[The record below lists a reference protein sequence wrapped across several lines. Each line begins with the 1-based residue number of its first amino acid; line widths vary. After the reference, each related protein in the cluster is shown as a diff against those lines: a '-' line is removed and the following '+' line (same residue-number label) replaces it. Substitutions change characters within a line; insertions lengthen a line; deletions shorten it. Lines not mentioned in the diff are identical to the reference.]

1 MRSAFERCSKF
12 QSANVGVNL
21 RLRIRTYNLEHSSC
35 CKNPTILLCLVSPI
49 EFKISF
55 ELQFVINLLKHR
67 PTFQLARE
75 FEIPFGLEKYYNWE
89 LKFGWICTKH
99 EHRTLT
105 NYSLQIIWVGT
116 RERNMNRYSKKI
128 MERRVNFGVRH

>member
-1 MRSAFERCSKF
+1 MKLAFEKCSKF

-67 PTFQLARE
+67 PTFRLARE
-75 FEIPFGLEKYYNWE
+75 FELPFGVEKIYNCE
-89 LKFGWICTKH
+89 LKFGWI
-99 EHRTLT
+99 RT
-105 NYSLQIIWVGT
+105 NHNPGT
-116 RERNMNRYSKKI
+116 L
-128 MERRVNFGVRH
+128 